1 MIRLPVSREDEWKDS
16 SGCLLLLRA
25 SFRRNILH
33 SVDCTFTK
41 KTFFVVHKMSR
52 YTWSKNKKQRQCQT
66 CRRSF
71 FVLLKLLHGYTL
83 LFVTAGILT
92 SGLTP
97 SFIRSMRTGPR
108 HWRARGHREITW
120 SFTKVFFKFPKCF
133 VSRLFQFSFSSYGFL
148 TDVCDDTCE
157 LIQPRVWLNVL
168 LLCSSPRL
176 SCAAIHS
183 HIVLPHIFS
192 LALNPLRT
200 FRMTKKASHWFSE
213 HLMTF
218 LKTTE
223 HFSGKLWTLRWRILV
238 GKQKHNVQKHIQNT
252 IKRTQKYKWTNH
264 FYRTWYSPARCVW
277 TGNEPDR
284 DLHCATDW
292 A

>member
-41 KTFFVVHKMSR
+41 KTFLVVHKMSR

-133 VSRLFQFSFSSYGFL
+133 VSRLFQFFFL
-148 TDVCDDTCE
+148 
-157 LIQPRVWLNVL
+157 VL
-168 LLCSSPRL
+168 RISNGCLWWYLWVDSA
-176 SCAAIHS
+176 SC
-183 HIVLPHIFS
+183 
-192 LALNPLRT
+192 
-200 FRMTKKASHWFSE
+200 M
-213 HLMTF
+213 
-218 LKTTE
+218 
-223 HFSGKLWTLRWRILV
+223 
-238 GKQKHNVQKHIQNT
+238 
-252 IKRTQKYKWTNH
+252 IKRFVVMFIATAIMCRHSQ
-264 FYRTWYSPARCVW
+264 P
-277 TGNEPDR
+277 
-284 DLHCATDW
+284 HCFTTYIFVSLKPS
-292 A
+292 